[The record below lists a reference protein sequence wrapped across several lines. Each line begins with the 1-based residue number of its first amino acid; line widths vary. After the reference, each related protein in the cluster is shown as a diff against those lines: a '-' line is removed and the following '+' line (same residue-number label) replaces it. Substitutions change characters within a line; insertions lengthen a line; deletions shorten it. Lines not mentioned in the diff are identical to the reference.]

1 VKTVLITGSSS
12 GIGKATAIRFAR
24 QGWRVA
30 ATMRNPEREEYPDI
44 YPDIRSY
51 ALEIAAQYDAWQ
63 LENLSYPLPTEGT
76 MAWITVNRCDD
87 YR

>member
-1 VKTVLITGSSS
+1 MSGNVLIFPAVS
-12 GIGKATAIRFAR
+12 F
-24 QGWRVA
+24 
-30 ATMRNPEREEYPDI
+30 P
-44 YPDIRSY
+44 
-51 ALEIAAQYDAWQ
+51 EIAAQYDVWH